1 MLLQLRCNLLSQQV
15 AARVRNPTDVGQ
27 LQKDS
32 DLPFEL
38 RGELV

>member
-1 MLLQLRCNLLSQQV
+1 MQSVSQQV
-15 AARVRNPTDVGQ
+15 TERVREFIDVRQ
-27 LQKDS
+27 AQKDS